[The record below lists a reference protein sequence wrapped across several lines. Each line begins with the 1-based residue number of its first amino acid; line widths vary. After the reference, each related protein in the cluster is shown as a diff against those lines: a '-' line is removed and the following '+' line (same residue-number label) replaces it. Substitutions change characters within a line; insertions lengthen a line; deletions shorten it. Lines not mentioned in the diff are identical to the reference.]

1 MFSYLRKKIS
11 GVIQNIVNSLLE
23 SDDDA
28 YIRGQNARLFAHIQN
43 DACIS
48 GLYELNGNY
57 FRITSVYLKEFLE
70 SLERSG
76 EPFNPK
82 YNDILREMNYAIEIE
97 QVIKTITVDQIA
109 ERVAKDLEDL
119 AQGAKLTLPGGWTHL
134 GGGHAMIYQFIREAD
149 HYLLKVINSGWGL
162 QYHGKKSI
170 AEKELYNPI
179 KAWSIPLLQTPKD
192 KNELAHFIG
201 RLLNARLSIS
211 VEMSGKKL
219 YEEILPSIS
228 YIGGREISADKLTPD
243 FAYTGG
249 QLSGT
254 CTQRSIHQMLKINS
268 NSLEEYRRFIFKFKM
283 HSLSEYADSC
293 LKGSQPFNAPVA
305 SQIHLAIENNLKIL
319 NTPGLFD
326 TEETVEF
333 MEELCHIRER
343 IETYPLVPTP
353 KEAPEKYATF
363 FVRSSPVVE
372 KLPELTDNEY
382 FAIAAPITI
391 DFSVGDFL
399 TKLSGYV
406 TQIEQITDSATRYT
420 YLEQLILALPL
431 SSTNILSIPPY
442 TSMKTLADYEKF
454 SGAVRQIQVLLH
466 ELQTNWARDTHLT
479 KLNTLVLNAL
489 KLRTD
494 IYNVISQNKSLPS
507 FKGCTD
513 LVLNSI
519 IGNQTRNPFWATNHP
534 QLDAR
539 MILLQ
544 DRFKNT
550 QDRPIIYL
558 FSIFN
563 ELLST
568 EPQLKKQLTQ
578 LYMQRYGRD
587 PDRLHLKI
595 KSDHYEALY
604 ILSLHINESIEL
616 GQHFSPIIQKVQ
628 DLLDYDTD
636 LRRFVNPMYQTQY
649 HERPNLRIEMY
660 DSKQGGRIELHTAL
674 CPVYLPRYP
683 LSQKILEHK
692 YDFASPSPAKDALD
706 QDSSEKSVY
715 VQVLNARTTN
725 YIQLNPGKGK
735 TPYRTITQDD
745 IIARDY
751 HHLRSNPN
759 LQIALTLDYFT
770 RNIDKLSD
778 EAHQRYIEAN
788 LFQIGLLLDAI
799 KQEEF
804 IPQFDSFLDTGLR
817 FFTKS
822 GQHTRVT
829 LQFLRLNVL
838 VSSYMALD
846 KHALGIARLTSI
858 QDEILKQ
865 LQLATDPDIIYVLQ
879 QYLFL
884 ATIRKIESK
893 AQASRDLE
901 LALNAYRYIQGH
913 TNPSILEDSN
923 HKADLE
929 TAVARFKTLMSQQR
943 SHLDILIKKHLA
955 TADLNLEGSFPN
967 YRLTNPHG
975 TTVYTF
981 NAILGKLFEGYLA
994 SSGIPLTIKNHPL
1007 LKRLELDHFTQCLMS
1022 ADQSYMVLPN
1032 RPKNTEF
1039 FYKNHQLTI
1048 RQQWSIHGRIDT
1060 YELHAI
1066 SLNHLARH
1074 ANCLLTLASSNLPK
1088 TLQDGSIDYWQSTAS
1103 PVMGLLVQNNRACYA
1118 VDREEITL
1126 LDDDGYKTD
1135 FKLKPLHKDWAYKLT
1150 RFESSA
1156 FMHHHESCS
1165 LSHVALPRFN
1175 LCFERSG
1182 TTLRHTET
1190 NEEVVNRPSP
1200 IDPQVA
1206 GMILTKD
1213 GHERYLIPIAR
1224 FYATHIGAVIS
1235 DFYPVVHDTDGT
1247 IARKSLEKLW
1257 RSKRPLHTPLWHH
1270 QNSAAFISLQ
1280 LKDGKPITET
1290 AADAIYLAYIY
1301 LSTNQTQ
1308 NAWDTLEDCKKR
1320 LGGLT
1325 GSAAELK
1332 YISWI
1337 VNSLPH
1343 ILYDQEEKTKDAI
1356 RETPPYIACKLKA
1369 LSLAC
1374 DYLSH
1379 DKTFNL
1385 EDAPGP
1391 EDISANAQYK
1401 ILELEASRNFL
1412 TELPK
1417 TIYQLFDRLQ
1427 KMRRHLE
1434 GTYTLSTI
1442 ERKRLLNYY
1451 QQSQAKEDAPKG
1463 ALGFEW
1469 MQLNLEALQDER
1481 RALLALNA
1489 TGSISDIDRQ
1499 RLSEI
1504 DLHFRQLKP
1513 VLAQSTKLNLVPI
1526 NLEIAQGQELNQ
1538 EGYLL
1543 PATRTTLSE
1552 WIENLPG
1559 IQADAAKQEQALH
1572 ALSSNINEDELITY
1586 FPVYLQIVQSA
1597 DTAQK
1602 KALMDFCSK
1611 ALIANRH
1618 IPIANQTS
1626 NLSFL
1631 CNILYRVQSHPP
1643 LYLGGSYS
1651 LNQLV
1656 YACRDI
1662 AVEPPR
1668 VYEAFDV
1675 YESILASPEA
1685 LLQQTKPGI
1694 RPVKKPKSDYRLL
1707 IKDIAAGSAL
1717 AELLESYHKL
1727 NQELEK
1733 ETLIQTRRLK
1743 ADPEQSVSIE
1753 EQAGASL
1760 LRFENQQRKI
1770 AGALSQD
1777 SDAQAQ
1783 ISELISLKIPEIK
1796 RLQENG
1802 WKHAL
1807 ALANQGPN
1815 DPEINQK
1822 WCIERLSKARP
1833 MLTTADL
1840 YSVYNYA
1847 DLNFIIE
1854 KTGLSEENAQKLY
1867 DTIHHAL
1874 IYGIQN
1880 KMLTNMQ
1887 EGLAKDSLPAVLD
1900 LLAKTEIP
1908 ALDEPAIIL
1917 LQHEEEIVLR
1927 PRQVSALKH
1936 LLETPETA
1944 KPFRESVE
1952 KIIPGGGKSKVILP
1966 ILAEKKARGDNLVI
1980 IEVPQA
1986 LLATNHVD
1994 LNQMSQRLFSKEAYR
2009 FEFNR
2014 DSNSSSARLEQLFT
2028 QFTEIITTRGY
2039 LVTTGESIQ
2048 SLELKYLELLLSE
2061 EDHNKEWEQQIFWCD
2076 KIVNLLHHR
2085 GDAVIDE
2092 VHQGLWIKKKLNYT
2106 LGNPK
2111 TILPSTIHNAI
2122 ALFGYIDSD
2131 FIKKAPS
2138 LGKDFNWGAF
2148 KKTLATKLITEKNSP
2163 LYDFVK
2169 DARRQYGQEV
2179 TDYLIDYILNQA
2191 QTQCEAIRTASDE
2204 TKSVLAFFKQEV
2216 SVLLPQTLGRRLDEK
2231 YGASKRANLNSIEQT
2246 LAIPYAAN
2254 NIPNE
2259 RSRFG
2264 NHLEAVNYTCQMM
2277 LLKGI
2282 SKEIMIAR
2290 ISLWLSSAA
2299 QELFKNPQL
2308 KEINQTP
2315 TAQGFAM
2322 TWTEKFG
2329 LKFSEINLKDDD
2341 QMSALHTKLQHDRE
2355 LIFDILESQSLK
2367 LINLETGIIHSDSF
2381 NHVDLYRTVQGI
2393 SGTPSNHT
2401 TYHERLEYDQT
2412 TSLGTDGYI
2421 IQLLNYK
2428 DTPIA
2433 HIDYENAT
2441 QFINRLFANSTKAE
2455 QCRAIIDISA
2465 TFQGISNLQ
2474 VAQQIAEYTKV
2485 KITKIKH
2492 ILYFNNEDQV
2502 LCAISVHKPNATI
2515 LLKSSDVD
2523 DVNRILSTTP
2533 DERFTYYDQARTS
2546 GTDITQDSYAHAFVL
2561 VDEKTSLQSFLQGSM
2576 RMRGISQNQTI
2587 ELVTPTNLARV
2598 NLAELI
2604 NKFNQ
2609 TDESALLIDNLVAAK
2624 EMMTNLARRIC
2635 LDWVQALPSENAEGK
2650 AQLAKQLKTFF
2661 ISNPSNDLFALY
2673 GALSRKQ
2680 SIKDILA
2687 HCQKQV
2693 LSLLKV
2699 AMRSASMNLTPEHE
2713 ADISDKLQVII
2724 DKALPNCP
2732 KEYEGS
2738 QYSLGVE
2745 VEVQKEVQKEEETQV
2760 MCINQQ
2766 YEPKLVEAP
2775 CVHWRQVDIFGP
2787 DIHRVS
2793 WSLNAMCSPSKAPGA
2808 VTLFSP
2814 ELRVS
2819 ESYAQTHTTQ
2829 TEWIDAFLKP
2839 VFTVWYHQDSTG
2851 NLTAMIITP
2860 QDAQGLQNRIKS
2872 SPGNWL
2878 TTTANTVLCGTR
2890 PIKMLANLQYQSL
2903 QEQIRFFNGEFDS
2916 FLKADAPMCWLNQ
2929 KQDEKIRFFEERLLT
2944 FRPQSLAKFQELKTA
2959 LNESNMEGY
2968 DYIVQHP
2975 FDDLTDY
2982 DWHSLNPNTSQL
2994 QIVNY
2999 KNLAKA
3005 FDYINH
3011 HWQDE
3016 TITIHTLKEQF
3027 PIPLRSLGYLNTHL
3041 DYLKGMQSLINR
3053 HAIFLTG
3060 KRVSLLPNELIA
3072 IEKGLGMKL
3081 NDFYEL
3087 NQQITQEY
3095 INQILLI
3102 TTLVNCPVLQIPP
3115 QLNAILKNYAKNAPS
3130 SKVLIALIRRLSKLP
3145 LNLVD
3150 DAMDNSYC
3158 DENTITAILES
3169 NAPISEDILLKLAL
3183 QCTTEE
3189 QRKLLT
3195 KYSSFNDK
3203 HLLSI
3208 IQDIHEET
3216 LSELLKQNHKAV
3228 TNSVLASIVSKD
3240 TYTEKLI
3247 LETVSHPKAS
3257 ASTWTSALQT
3267 STELLIATVQRWVSD
3282 SGICPQVLEKIMRN
3296 DAIDP
3301 HEVMVV
3307 STIAK
3312 IACEKINHQSTES
3325 LWAFIALNALRRI
3338 PNAEMI
3344 SLIENFNK
3352 KPIFAL
3358 DVLKIF
3364 GREVINKLPIRDMI
3378 EAADNI
3384 QLEIIAD
3391 RDLTENCLSSQEL
3404 SLLFKHCSTE
3414 KQLDLLLR
3422 RKDLDPDHIE
3432 QILCK
3437 KGLSDEQLLLIIKLS
3452 SHNRSSD
3459 FNNFKKAL
3467 NQLNTQAQD
3476 QWLKDIKHQQEE
3488 AQTAA
3493 KQSGDPALQLSAA
3506 IEKLRVKAITHTVK
3520 SIKNTLYDTVAK
3532 TAFELYQ
3539 KLAAENEKP
3548 QINKQ
3553 QFLQYITDAKPVLDV
3568 HKGYKQVLVDIFNAL
3583 LILLGAV
3590 KYYVT
3595 GDWRFFKTNTDS
3607 INIVNEIINDLNHSS
3622 KTV

>member
-1 MFSYLRKKIS
+1 MFGYLREKIS
-11 GVIQNIVNSLLE
+11 GATQYIRNSLLE
-23 SDDDA
+23 SGLNAPHIQEVDA
-28 YIRGQNARLFAHIQN
+28 PHIQNGAFIRGQDARLFAHIQN

-48 GLYELNGNY
+48 GLYELTGNY

-76 EPFNPK
+76 QRFNPK

-97 QVIKTITVDQIA
+97 QVINTSTQEWQYVDKIA
-109 ERVAKDLEDL
+109 ERVANDLADL
-119 AQGAKLTLPGGWTHL
+119 AQGAKLTLPGGWTDL
-134 GGGHAMIYQFIREAD
+134 EGGHAIIYQFIREAD

-170 AEKELYNPI
+170 VEKELYNPI
-179 KAWSIPLLQTPKD
+179 KVWSIPLLQTEND
-192 KNELAHFIG
+192 KKELAHFIG
-201 RLLNARLSIS
+201 RLLNARLCIS

-283 HSLSEYADSC
+283 HSLSEYAASC
-293 LKGSQPFNAPVA
+293 LIGNQPFNVPVA

-326 TEETVEF
+326 TEETVQF
-333 MEELCHIRER
+333 VEELCRIRAQ

-363 FVRSSPVVE
+363 FVRSSPVVK

-431 SSTNILSIPPY
+431 SSTNIFNIPPY

-466 ELQTNWARDTHLT
+466 GLQTNWARDTHLT
-479 KLNTLVLNAL
+479 KLNTLALNAL
-489 KLRTD
+489 TLRTD
-494 IYNVISQNKSLPS
+494 IYNVISQKKSLP
-507 FKGCTD
+507 FYQGCTD

-534 QLDAR
+534 KLDAR
-539 MILLQ
+539 IILLQ
-544 DRFKNT
+544 ERFKNT
-550 QDRPIIYL
+550 QERDSHYL
-558 FSIFN
+558 FSIFD

-568 EPQLKKQLTQ
+568 EPQLKDQLAE
-578 LYMQRYGRD
+578 LYMIRHGRD
-587 PDRLHLKI
+587 PAYFHQVIRCENH
-595 KSDHYEALY
+595 EALY
-604 ILSLHINESIEL
+604 MLSLYFKNYIQLEP
-616 GQHFSPIIQKVQ
+616 HFVPIIQKAWN
-628 DLLDYDTD
+628 LLKYDAD
-636 LRRFVNPMYQTQY
+636 LRRFVNPMYDVKGD
-649 HERPNLRIEMY
+649 EDPR
-660 DSKQGGRIELHTAL
+660 LHVDLPFSVEVCTAL
-674 CPVYLPRYP
+674 NPVRMRAYV
-683 LSQKILEHK
+683 LSRKILKHK
-692 YDFASPSPAKDALD
+692 YYFASPSPAKDALE
-706 QDSSEKSVY
+706 QDSSEKTVY
-715 VQVLNARTTN
+715 VDVLKAQTTN
-725 YIQLNPGKGK
+725 YIQLNPGKSK

-751 HHLRSNPN
+751 RHLRGNPN

-770 RNIDKLSD
+770 RNIHKLSD
-778 EAHQRYIEAN
+778 EANQRYIEAN

-822 GQHTRVT
+822 GQHTRDT
-829 LQFLRLNVL
+829 LLFLRLNVL

-846 KHALGIARLTSI
+846 EHALGIARLTSI

-865 LQLATDPDIIYVLQ
+865 LKLATDPDIIYVLQ

-893 AQASRDLE
+893 TQGPKDLE

-913 TNPSILEDSN
+913 INPYILEDRN
-923 HKADLE
+923 HTADLE
-929 TAVARFKTLMSQQR
+929 TAVASFQTLMSQQR
-943 SHLDILIKKHLA
+943 DQLDILIANHP
-955 TADLNLEGSFPN
+955 TAVGLNLAGSFPCYQLKDPN
-967 YRLTNPHG
+967 G
-975 TTVYTF
+975 ATVYKF
-981 NAILGKLFEGYLA
+981 NAVLGKLFTGDLA
-994 SSGIPLTIKNHPL
+994 NCGIPFTIKNHPL
-1007 LKRLELDHFTQCLMS
+1007 LKRLGLDHFTQCLMS
-1022 ADQSYMVLPN
+1022 ADQSYMLLPN
-1032 RPKNTEF
+1032 SSKNTTLYF
-1039 FYKNHQLTI
+1039 KNGNLTI
-1048 RQQWSIHGRIDT
+1048 QQQWSINGSEDI
-1060 YELHAI
+1060 YELI
-1066 SLNHLARH
+1066 SHIFKQ
-1074 ANCLLTLASSNLPK
+1074 SQSISLPK
-1088 TLQDGSIDYWQSTAS
+1088 TLQDGSIDFWQSTAS
-1103 PVMGLLVQNNRACYA
+1103 PRIGLLVQNNRACYA
-1118 VDREEITL
+1118 VDPEEITL
-1126 LDDDGYKTD
+1126 LGDDGYKTD
-1135 FKLKPLHKDWAYKLT
+1135 FKLKPLHKDWAYILT

-1182 TTLRHTET
+1182 ATLRHTET

-1235 DFYPVVHDTDGT
+1235 DFYPVVHDTDGM
-1247 IARKSLEKLW
+1247 IASKSLEQLW
-1257 RSKRPLHTPLWHH
+1257 RSKPPLHTPLWHH
-1270 QNSAAFISLQ
+1270 QNSTAFISLQ

-1308 NAWDTLEDCKKR
+1308 NAWDTLEDSKKR

-1343 ILYDQEEKTKDAI
+1343 ILYDQEKETKDAI
-1356 RETPPYIACKLKA
+1356 RNTPPYIACKLKA

-1463 ALGFEW
+1463 ALGYEW
-1469 MQLNLEALQDER
+1469 MQLNLEALQDEH
-1481 RALLALNA
+1481 RALSALKA
-1489 TGSISDIDRQ
+1489 THSISDIDRQ

-1504 DLHFRQLKP
+1504 DVHFRQLKP
-1513 VLAQSTKLNLVPI
+1513 VLAQSTQLKLVPI
-1526 NLEIAQGQELNQ
+1526 NLEIALGQKLNQ
-1538 EGYLL
+1538 DNLL
-1543 PATRTTLSE
+1543 PATRTTLSN
-1552 WIENLPG
+1552 WIDNLPG

-1572 ALSSNINEDELITY
+1572 ALSSRINENTLITY
-1586 FPVYLQIVQSA
+1586 FPVYLQIAQSA

-1602 KALMDFCSK
+1602 KALKDFCIK

-1618 IPIANQTS
+1618 VPLKNQTS

-1631 CNILYRVQSHPP
+1631 CNILYRVQSHPH
-1643 LYLGGSYS
+1643 LYLRGSS
-1651 LNQLV
+1651 LNDLV

-1675 YESILASPEA
+1675 YESILASPDA
-1685 LLQQTKPGI
+1685 LLQQPKPGI
-1694 RPVKKPKSDYRLL
+1694 RPVIKPKSDYRLL
-1707 IKDIAAGSAL
+1707 IEDIAAGSAL
-1717 AELLESYHKL
+1717 AKLLESYHQL
-1727 NQELEK
+1727 NKALE
-1733 ETLIQTRRLK
+1733 EEILTQTRRLK
-1743 ADPEQSVSIE
+1743 AHPEQSVSIE
-1753 EQAGASL
+1753 EQAGASQL
-1760 LRFENQQRKI
+1760 TFEIRQREI
-1770 AGALSQD
+1770 ADALSQD
-1777 SDAQAQ
+1777 PEAKVQ
-1783 ISELISLKIPEIK
+1783 ISELISRKIPEIK
-1796 RLQENG
+1796 RLQEDG

-1807 ALANQGPN
+1807 ALANQGPD

-1840 YSVYNYA
+1840 YSLYNHA

-1854 KTGLSEENAQKLY
+1854 KTGLSEKNAQKLY

-1887 EGLAKDSLPAVLD
+1887 EGLAKDSLAAVLD
-1900 LLAKTEIP
+1900 LLAKKAIP

-1936 LLETPETA
+1936 LLETPETG
-1944 KPFRESVE
+1944 KLFRESVE

-1994 LNQMSQRLFSKEAYR
+1994 LNQMSQRLFSKAAYR

-2076 KIVNLLHHR
+2076 KIINLLHHR

-2111 TILPSTIHNAI
+2111 PILPSTIHNAI

-2148 KKTLATKLITEKNSP
+2148 KKTLATKLITEINSP
-2163 LYDFVK
+2163 LSAFIK
-2169 DARRQYGQEV
+2169 DAIRQYGQGV
-2179 TDYLIDYILNQA
+2179 TDHLIAYILNQS
-2191 QTQCEAIRTASDE
+2191 QTQCQAIQTAPDE
-2204 TKSVLAFFKQEV
+2204 TKSILAFFKQEV
-2216 SVLLPQTLGRRLDEK
+2216 SVILPQTLGRRLDEK
-2231 YGASKRANLNSIEQT
+2231 YGASKRADLKPIEKT

-2264 NHLEAVNYTCQMM
+2264 NHLEVINYTCQMM
-2277 LLKGI
+2277 LLNGI

-2290 ISLWLSSAA
+2290 ISLWLSSAE
-2299 QELFKNPQL
+2299 QELFNNPSL
-2308 KEINQTP
+2308 TEINQTP
-2315 TAQGFAM
+2315 TAQGFDM
-2322 TWTEKFG
+2322 TWTKKFG
-2329 LKFSEINLKDDD
+2329 LHLSELNLKDAD
-2341 QMSALHTKLQHDRE
+2341 QMSSLHTQLQHDRE

-2367 LINLETGIIHSDSF
+2367 LINQETGIIHSDSF

-2428 DTPIA
+2428 KTPITN
-2433 HIDYENAT
+2433 IDYENVT
-2441 QFINRLFANSTKAE
+2441 QFINSLFTNSKPTD

-2474 VAQQIAEYTKV
+2474 VAQQIAGYTKV

-2502 LCAISVHKPNATI
+2502 LCAISVHKPNAPI

-2533 DERFTYYDQARTS
+2533 GERFTYYDQARTL
-2546 GTDITQDSYAHAFVL
+2546 GTDITQDTYAHAFVL

-2587 ELVTPTNLARV
+2587 ELVTPKNLAGV
-2598 NLAELI
+2598 TLEELI
-2604 NKFNQ
+2604 KKFYQ

-2624 EMMTNLARRIC
+2624 EMMTNLARREC
-2635 LDWVQALPSENAEGK
+2635 LDLVQALPSENAEGK

-2661 ISNPSNDLFALY
+2661 ISNPSNDLLALY

-2680 SIKDILA
+2680 SIEDILA

-2699 AMRSASMNLTPEHE
+2699 AMGSASIDLTQEHE
-2713 ADISDKLQVII
+2713 AYISAKLQGII

-2760 MCINQQ
+2760 MRINQQ
-2766 YEPKLVEAP
+2766 YDPALVESRY
-2775 CVHWRQVDIFGP
+2775 VSWEHNYDILGYSLWVGKYKNS
-2787 DIHRVS
+2787 VS
-2793 WSLNAMCSPSKAPGA
+2793 WSLNAMCSTSKAPGA
-2808 VTLFSP
+2808 VTFFSP

-2819 ESYAQTHTTQ
+2819 LNYAQTHTTQ
-2829 TEWIDAFLKP
+2829 TGRIDAFLKP
-2839 VFTVWYHQDSTG
+2839 VFTVWYHQDSSG

-2860 QDAQGLQNRIKS
+2860 QDAQELQDRIKS

-2890 PIKMLANLQYQSL
+2890 PIKMLVNLQYQSL

-2944 FRPQSLAKFQELKTA
+2944 FRPESLAKFQELKTA

-2975 FDDLTDY
+2975 FDDLSDY

-3005 FDYINH
+3005 FDYINRY
-3011 HWQDE
+3011 WQDE
-3016 TITIHTLKEQF
+3016 TIAIDTLTEKF
-3027 PIPLRSLGYLNTHL
+3027 LIPIRSLSYLNTHIH
-3041 DYLKGMQSLINR
+3041 YLKGMQSLINR
-3053 HAIFLTG
+3053 HAIFLTEN
-3060 KRVSLLPNELIA
+3060 KVSLQTNELIA

-3081 NDFYEL
+3081 DAFYEL
-3087 NQQITQEY
+3087 NQQIRQEY

-3145 LNLVD
+3145 LNLIE
-3150 DAMDNSYC
+3150 DALNNPYC

-3169 NAPISEDILLKLAL
+3169 NSPISEDSLLKLAFK
-3183 QCTTEE
+3183 CTT
-3189 QRKLLT
+3189 
-3195 KYSSFNDK
+3195 
-3203 HLLSI
+3203 
-3208 IQDIHEET
+3208 EET
-3216 LSELLKQNHKAV
+3216 LSELLRQNHKAV
-3228 TNSVLASIVSKD
+3228 TNSVLTSIVSNR
-3240 TYTEKLI
+3240 TYSTKLI
-3247 LETVSHPKAS
+3247 LDIVSHPKAS
-3257 ASTWTSALQT
+3257 ASTWTSALKT
-3267 STELLIATVQRWVSD
+3267 SPALLTTVQRWASD
-3282 SGICPQVLEKIMRN
+3282 SAICPEVLEKIMLN
-3296 DAIDP
+3296 AAIEP
-3301 HEVMVV
+3301 HEVDAV
-3307 STIAK
+3307 STIA
-3312 IACEKINHQSTES
+3312 IMACEKINRQSTES
-3325 LWAFIALNALRRI
+3325 LWAVIALNALRYISDEERI
-3338 PNAEMI
+3338 N
-3344 SLIENFNK
+3344 LIGNFNK
-3352 KPIFAL
+3352 KPMFAL

-3364 GREVINKLPIRDMI
+3364 GRTAINKLPISDMI

-3384 QLEIIAD
+3384 QLETIAD
-3391 RDLTENCLSSQEL
+3391 PKLTENCLSSREL
-3404 SLLFKHCSTE
+3404 SLLFKHCSTK
-3414 KQLDLLLR
+3414 KQLDLVLTR
-3422 RKDLDPDHIE
+3422 NDLNSAYLN

-3452 SHNRSSD
+3452 SHNKTSD

-3467 NQLNTQAQD
+3467 GQLNAQAQD
-3476 QWLKDIKHQQEE
+3476 QWLIDIKHQQQE

-3493 KQSGDPALQLSAA
+3493 KKSGDPALQLSAA

-3520 SIKNTLYDTVAK
+3520 SIKNTHYDAVAK

-3539 KLAAENEKP
+3539 KLTAENGKP
-3548 QINKQ
+3548 QIDKQ
-3553 QFLQYITDAKPVLDV
+3553 QFLHYIADAKPVLEA
-3568 HKGYKQVLVDIFNAL
+3568 HRGYKQVLVDIFNAL

-3607 INIVNEIINDLNHSS
+3607 INIVNEIINDLT
-3622 KTV
+3622 KPV